1 MLDSALGA
9 DYSIKCKQ
17 VDDFEGQNYG
27 IWEGI
32 VHPSGVLY
40 YFDASTKTYTGS
52 DIKKYTSNRLKD
64 LQNWIGAARRRLQE
78 DAWYMVVE
86 PVTTED
92 GDYYEY
98 YCVVPDAHI
107 ITWFEEFNADLL
119 FQECTFAREWNHK
132 RLELEAQFWKH
143 IDFFPRHYSMQP
155 SDATELRAH
164 LEWFLAEGLIL
175 EQSTAASLFWSTD
188 QTEKVIARLISFE
201 NLLNSNLSLKEQGVA
216 FCGRIWNIL
225 RHHQFLNYYGLPEA
239 RLMRTH
245 SIEGSERKRDVR
257 FLSLLATAAMFGVP
271 ALVLEHVEKLHVD
284 GIVNLLDIRKFLD
297 HFNDDNIKH
306 STLAGVI
313 MAVDASIL
321 AIPDVGS
328 QTITR
333 ALCSLSL
340 ILSVH
345 CIFAGVVAQHFGQ
358 KMKSL
363 DFASYYLHDHFK
375 KVAIIYSAPSL
386 LRTTSVALSILGFL
400 AGIFTIPDR
409 SLLTTIPCTIAI
421 VVVGGFLTW
430 SSVAIFRQHLK
441 HGVGAVH

>member
-1 MLDSALGA
+1 MSTTPSLTTIPTSTPTTDAALLKRGIPSWPSELQRYSQAVMLDSALGA
-9 DYSIKCKQ
+9 NYFVKCKQ
-17 VDDFEGQNYG
+17 VDPFEDQNYG
-27 IWEGI
+27 VWEGI

-52 DIKKYTSNRLKD
+52 NIKKYTSNQLD
-64 LQNWIGAARRRLQE
+64 NLQNWIGAARRRLQE

-86 PVTTED
+86 PVATED

-107 ITWFEEFNADLL
+107 ITWFEDFNADLL
-119 FQECTFAREWNHK
+119 FQECAFAREWNHK

-155 SDATELRAH
+155 SDATELRAQ
-164 LEWFLAEGLIL
+164 LEWFLAEGLTL

-188 QTEKVIARLISFE
+188 QTEKVIARLINFE
-201 NLLNSNLSLKEQGVA
+201 NLLDSNLFLREQGVA
-216 FCGRIWNIL
+216 YCGRIWNIL

-245 SIEGSERKRDVR
+245 SIEGGERRRNVR
-257 FLSLLATAAMFGVP
+257 FLSLLAIAAMFGVP

-284 GIVNLLDIRKFLD
+284 GIVNLLDIGKFLD
-297 HFNDDNIKH
+297 HFNDDNMRH

-321 AIPDVGS
+321 AIPDIGS

-363 DFASYYLHDHFK
+363 EFAVRSSLTLH
-375 KVAIIYSAPSL
+375 S
-386 LRTTSVALSILGFL
+386 
-400 AGIFTIPDR
+400 
-409 SLLTTIPCTIAI
+409 
-421 VVVGGFLTW
+421 
-430 SSVAIFRQHLK
+430 
-441 HGVGAVH
+441 